1 MGMKTTLQKWG
12 NSLAIRIPH
21 AFAQETQM
29 GNGTEV
35 DLQLKAGALVIRRAR
50 QQRYRLSELLTQVQK
65 SNQHAETGWGG
76 PAGKEIW

>member
-1 MGMKTTLQKWG
+1 MRPTVVLRPDFG
-12 NSLAIRIPH
+12 
-21 AFAQETQM
+21 M

-65 SNQHAETGWGG
+65 SNQHAETDWGG